1 MARCNKLIISVT
13 FVVSYAGRKVTL
25 FCIAHSALSLL
36 VIQKA
41 KKKDLFHKIV
51 MTMDRLDIKR
61 NLKYTEHLRQQLE
74 KREREREREHKHEIF
89 ISCKIVY
96 ENLSKT
102 CRFSVE
108 EEVIFHFVTQFS
120 FCFLLLY
127 LLIPFLDLCENFFDA
142 KRE

>member
-25 FCIAHSALSLL
+25 FGIALSLALL
-36 VIQKA
+36 VKA
-41 KKKDLFHKIV
+41 QKKDLFHKIV

-61 NLKYTEHLRQQLE
+61 NLKIHGTFKATARS
-74 KREREREREHKHEIF
+74 EREHKHEIF

-102 CRFSVE
+102 CRFSVV

-120 FCFLLLY
+120 FCFLSCF
-127 LLIPFLDLCENFFDA
+127 IC
-142 KRE
+142 